1 MKENRRKYTKGMTI
15 VELIIGVV
23 VSLIVLLSVGL
34 LLVSGQKGWLWG
46 YRYAYGSV
54 QVNALETMIA
64 FGKTGRMSNKSDYVL
79 YNYDSI
85 NFNGPVLPSDLSNPI
100 EVVSGNAVELRYW
113 DAALNG
119 TFMDTD
125 VTGNAY
131 ALFYVE
137 DSKLKVERG
146 LYPTSTGAGGKKYG
160 GVNASGTK
168 VAPVSTQI
176 LAENVQS
183 VVFSHTTQDKFGN
196 GNGCVKMDLAL
207 YDSKDDMGIHVK
219 TATLM
224 RNVWP

>member
-1 MKENRRKYTKGMTI
+1 MKKNRREFAKGMTL
-15 VELIIGVV
+15 VEVLIGVV

-34 LLVSGQKGWLWG
+34 LLISGQKGWRWG
-46 YRYAYGSV
+46 YNYAYGNV

-79 YNYDSI
+79 YNYDSAK
-85 NFNGPVLPSDLSNPI
+85 FTGPVLPSDLSNPI
-100 EVVSGNAVELRYW
+100 EVVAGNAVELRYW
-113 DAALNG
+113 NSALNAA
-119 TFMDTD
+119 FMDTE

-137 DSKLKVERG
+137 DGKLKVERG
-146 LYPTSTGAGGKKYG
+146 SYPTSTGAGGKKYG

-168 VAPVSTQI
+168 VAPASTQI

-183 VVFSHTTQDKFGN
+183 VVFSHTTQDKSGN

-207 YDSKDDMGIHVK
+207 YNSKDNSGIHVK